1 MKPMTNLE
9 NLATEI
15 GKDIKDI
22 KTRYATKEEMHEVA
36 EIDYSQIVTTDE
48 LEAKHYLTAHQ
59 NISHLAT
66 KEEVGR
72 KVDKADFDLLKN
84 DVVKHDELAGRNYL
98 TEHQSLA
105 EYAKKSELYNDSE
118 VKRRLTSL
126 EAKQDK
132 DTVYNDSELRNRISQ
147 LERKQDK
154 DTVYDDTLVKQRI
167 SALENK
173 PNIDVSGF
181 VTKSELANKN
191 YLTSHQDLSG
201 YARKSELYNDTDI
214 KRRLGLLESRRD
226 NDNQTLSLSG
236 NRLSL
241 TNGGTVELPAPDTP
255 VYRIAKG
262 DIYGANIG
270 SVATIKTTDIMN
282 PDGIKVGDI
291 VEDLWTNNSTVDY
304 EFWKVTAVN
313 GTNINVQK
321 IGKRTFVISY
331 NDTELKRRI
340 SVLESRP
347 TFDSLTPIQK
357 NSLRGPQGPAGPKG
371 PQGLTGSPGLR
382 GAPGQNIVNQQNNKE
397 LKYWAGT
404 EAQYN
409 AISYKDPNTIY
420 DIFK

>member
-1 MKPMTNLE
+1 MKPMNNLE
-9 NLATEI
+9 SLATEI

-22 KTRYATKEEMHEVA
+22 RTRFATKQEMQEA
-36 EIDYSQIVTTDE
+36 TEIDYSQIVTHEE
-48 LEAKHYLTAHQ
+48 LEGKHYLTEHQ

-72 KVDKADFDLLKN
+72 KVDKVDFDVLKR
-84 DVVKHDELAGRNYL
+84 DVITHSELAGRNYL

-118 VKRRLTSL
+118 VKRRLSSL
-126 EAKQDK
+126 ENKQDK

-181 VTKSELANKN
+181 VTKSELASKN

-214 KRRLGLLESRRD
+214 KRRLGVLENKRD
-226 NDNQTLSLSG
+226 NDNQTLSLKG

-241 TNGGTVELPAPDTP
+241 TNGGSVELPVPNMPA
-255 VYRIAKG
+255 YRIAKG
-262 DIYGANIG
+262 DIYGPNIG
-270 SVATIKTTDIMN
+270 SIATIRTSDLMN
-282 PDGIKVGDI
+282 PEGLKVGDT
-291 VEDLWTNNSTVDY
+291 VEDFWTNGSVADY
-304 EFWKVTAVN
+304 EFWKVTAIN

-321 IGKRTFVISY
+321 IGKRTFTISY
-331 NDTELKRRI
+331 NDFELKQRI
-340 SVLESRP
+340 SALESRP
-347 TFDSLTPIQK
+347 TFDTLTQVQR
-357 NSLRGPQGPAGPKG
+357 NSLKG
-371 PQGLTGSPGLR
+371 DPGK
-382 GAPGQNIVNQQNNKE
+382 NILNQNNGQE
-397 LKYWAGT
+397 LKYWYGSK
-404 EAQYN
+404 AQYN
-409 AISYKDPNTIY
+409 AISTKDPNTIY
-420 DIFK
+420 DVYEQ

>member
-1 MKPMTNLE
+1 MNNLE

-22 KTRYATKEEMHEVA
+22 RTRFATKEEMHEVA
-36 EIDYSQIVTTDE
+36 EIDYSQIVTHEE
-48 LEAKHYLTAHQ
+48 LDGKHYLTEHQ

-72 KVDKADFDLLKN
+72 KVDKADFDVLKR
-84 DVVKHDELAGRNYL
+84 DVITHSELAGRNYL
-98 TEHQSLA
+98 TEHQSL
-105 EYAKKSELYNDSE
+105 EGYAKKSELYNDSE
-118 VKRRLTSL
+118 VKRRLSSL
-126 EAKQDK
+126 E
-132 DTVYNDSELRNRISQ
+132 N
-147 LERKQDK
+147 KQDK

-181 VTKSELANKN
+181 VTKSELASKN

-214 KRRLGLLESRRD
+214 KRRLGLLENKRD

-255 VYRIAKG
+255 VYRISKI
-262 DIYGANIG
+262 DIPGSGIG
-270 SVATIKTTDIMN
+270 TTATITTNNLMN

-291 VEDLWTNNSTVDY
+291 IQDFYSSSFGSDEGYWRVTSVVNERVTVT
-304 EFWKVTAVN
+304 W
-313 GTNINVQK
+313 
-321 IGKRTFVISY
+321 IGARVFPKPY
-331 NDTELKRRI
+331 NDSDLQRRVSALEKRP
-340 SVLESRP
+340 S
-347 TFDSLTPIQK
+347 FDTLTPTQR
-357 NSLRGPQGPAGPKG
+357 NSLRGE
-371 PQGLTGSPGLR
+371 PGK
-382 GAPGQNIVNQQNNKE
+382 NILNQNNGQE

-404 EAQYN
+404 IAQYE
-409 AISYKDPNTIY
+409 AISNKDPNTIY
-420 DIFK
+420 DVYEQ

>member
-1 MKPMTNLE
+1 MIDMNNLE

-22 KTRYATKEEMHEVA
+22 RTRFATKQEMQEA
-36 EIDYSQIVTTDE
+36 TEIDYSQIVTHEE
-48 LEAKHYLTAHQ
+48 LDGKHYLTEHQ

-72 KVDKADFDLLKN
+72 KVDKADFDVLKRDAVTRN
-84 DVVKHDELAGRNYL
+84 ELAGRNYL
-98 TEHQSLA
+98 TEHQSL
-105 EYAKKSELYNDSE
+105 EGYAKKSELYNDSE
-118 VKRRLTSL
+118 VKRRLSSL
-126 EAKQDK
+126 ENKQDK

-181 VTKSELANKN
+181 VTKSELASKN

-214 KRRLGLLESRRD
+214 KRRLGLLENKRD

-236 NRLSL
+236 KRLSL
-241 TNGGTVELPAPDTP
+241 TNGGSVELPIPDTP
-255 VYRIAKG
+255 VYRISKI
-262 DIYGANIG
+262 DIPGSGIG
-270 SVATIKTTDIMN
+270 TTATITTNNLMN

-291 VEDLWTNNSTVDY
+291 IQDFYSSSFGSDEGYWRVTSVVNERITVT
-304 EFWKVTAVN
+304 W
-313 GTNINVQK
+313 
-321 IGKRTFVISY
+321 IGARVFPKPY
-331 NDTELKRRI
+331 NDSDLQRRVSDLEKRP
-340 SVLESRP
+340 S
-347 TFDSLTPIQK
+347 FDTLTPTQR
-357 NSLRGPQGPAGPKG
+357 NSLRGE
-371 PQGLTGSPGLR
+371 PGK
-382 GAPGQNIVNQQNNKE
+382 NILNQNNGQE

-404 EAQYN
+404 IAQYE
-409 AISYKDPNTIY
+409 AISNKDPNTIY
-420 DIFK
+420 DVYE

>member
-9 NLATEI
+9 SLAIAI

-22 KTRYATKEEMHEVA
+22 KTRFATKDEMHEAA
-36 EIDYSQIVTTDE
+36 EIDYSQIVTHEE
-48 LEAKHYLTAHQ
+48 LEAKHYLTEHQ

-84 DVVKHDELAGRNYL
+84 DVVKHDELARRNYL

-132 DTVYNDSELRNRISQ
+132 DTVYNDSELRNRISL

-173 PNIDVSGF
+173 ANIDVSGF
-181 VTKSELANKN
+181 VTKSELASKN

-214 KRRLGLLESRRD
+214 KRRLGLLENRQD

-241 TNGGTVELPAPDTP
+241 TNGGTVELPISDTP
-255 VYRIAKG
+255 VYRISKI
-262 DIYGANIG
+262 DIPGSGIG
-270 SVATIKTTDIMN
+270 TTATITANNLMN
-282 PDGIKVGDI
+282 PDGVKIGDI
-291 VEDLWTNNSTVDY
+291 IQDFFSNSFGTDEGY
-304 EFWKVTAVN
+304 WKVTSVVN
-313 GTNINVQK
+313 ERITVTW
-321 IGKRTFVISY
+321 IGARVFPKPY
-331 NDTELKRRI
+331 NDSNLQRRI
-340 SVLESRP
+340 SALESRP
-347 TFDSLTPIQK
+347 TFDSLTPTQR
-357 NSLRGPQGPAGPKG
+357 NSLKG
-371 PQGLTGSPGLR
+371 EPGK
-382 GAPGQNIVNQQNNKE
+382 NILNQNNGQE

-404 EAQYN
+404 IVQYE
-409 AISYKDPNTIY
+409 AISNKDPNTIY
-420 DIFK
+420 DVYE

>member
-9 NLATEI
+9 SLAIAI

-22 KTRYATKEEMHEVA
+22 KTRFATKDEMHEVA
-36 EIDYSQIVTTDE
+36 EIDYSQIVTHEE
-48 LEAKHYLTAHQ
+48 LEAKHYLTEHQ

-132 DTVYNDSELRNRISQ
+132 DTVYNDSELRNRISL

-181 VTKSELANKN
+181 VTKSELASKN

-241 TNGGTVELPAPDTP
+241 TNGGTVELPVPDTP
-255 VYRIAKG
+255 VYRISKI
-262 DIYGANIG
+262 DIPGSGIG
-270 SVATIKTTDIMN
+270 TTATITTNNLMN

-291 VEDLWTNNSTVDY
+291 IQDFYSNSFGADEGY
-304 EFWKVTAVN
+304 WKVTSVVN
-313 GTNINVQK
+313 ERVTVTW
-321 IGKRTFVISY
+321 IGARVFPKPY
-331 NDTELKRRI
+331 NDSDLQRRVSALEKRP
-340 SVLESRP
+340 S
-347 TFDSLTPIQK
+347 FDTLTPTQR
-357 NSLRGPQGPAGPKG
+357 NSLRGE
-371 PQGLTGSPGLR
+371 PGK
-382 GAPGQNIVNQQNNKE
+382 NILNQNNGQE

-404 EAQYN
+404 IAQYE
-409 AISYKDPNTIY
+409 AISNKDPNTIY
-420 DIFK
+420 DVYE